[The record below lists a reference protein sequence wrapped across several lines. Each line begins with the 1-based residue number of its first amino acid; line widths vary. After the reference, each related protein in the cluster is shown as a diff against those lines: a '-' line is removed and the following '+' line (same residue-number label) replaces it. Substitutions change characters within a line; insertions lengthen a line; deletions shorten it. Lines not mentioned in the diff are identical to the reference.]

1 MRVMGQEHVEQIG
14 MSKKKIIATA
24 CNKYCCIFNSRK
36 PEGGPHVGYPGGS
49 DHGED
54 VRGVG
59 DGPVHHALYLGVG
72 EAR

>member
-1 MRVMGQEHVEQIG
+1 
-14 MSKKKIIATA
+14 MSKNKIIATA
-24 CNKYCCIFNSRK
+24 CNKYCMLNSRK
-36 PEGGPHVGYPGGS
+36 PEGSPHVGDPGGS

>member
-1 MRVMGQEHVEQIG
+1 MSNVIGQDQAEQIG
-14 MSKKKIIATA
+14 ISNNKILATM
-24 CNKYCCIFNSRK
+24 CNKYCLFNSRK
-36 PEGGPHVGYPGGS
+36 PEGGPHVGDAGGS

-54 VRGVG
+54 VRGIG